1 VVVNKS
7 VTIYASKGTYPKLHC
22 GVRYDKNVNVT
33 FRWYFDGDRID
44 NSSWRYKVDETWG
57 RLTIS
62 SVNEVDNG
70 IYRCD
75 SSSAVGDVS
84 TTIEL
89 VIQGRL
95 EKCLGSTLDFS
106 KIYMKLRV
114 ELENWPL

>member
-1 VVVNKS
+1 
-7 VTIYASKGTYPKLHC
+7 
-22 GVRYDKNVNVT
+22 
-33 FRWYFDGDRID
+33 
-44 NSSWRYKVDETWG
+44 
-57 RLTIS
+57 
-62 SVNEVDNG
+62 VDNG